1 MVAALWAA
9 SRVLHPILDTQFSIF
24 YHLVCVENFKCKNRF
39 SARMCLSPIVTLIF
53 FCFITYFFFHFSY
66 VLSLVFIA
74 NPSGKPLKMCS
85 SYERTQEHSTLM
97 PHRIRFTRSLSEC
110 GSNAYIQKYCIWN
123 DFHHFAKW
131 SGGNKFQVLK
141 CRQALLSFSYMD
153 FIHENSPR
161 WRKNVNKPSYT
172 YQVHEQKL

>member
-97 PHRIRFTRSLSEC
+97 PHRIRFTLSLYLNAVAMQTYRSIAFEMIFTISPSGPVAINFKCWNVGKHFCPSVTWILSMK
-110 GSNAYIQKYCIWN
+110 I
-123 DFHHFAKW
+123 
-131 SGGNKFQVLK
+131 
-141 CRQALLSFSYMD
+141 
-153 FIHENSPR
+153 PR
-161 WRKNVNKPSYT
+161 DDVKM
-172 YQVHEQKL
+172 